1 MIKEFRDF
9 VTRGNLVELA
19 VAFVMG
25 IAFAAVVTSLTENV
39 VMPIVA
45 IPFGEPNFNA
55 LTWTVNDSVIAYGAF
70 ITAAV
75 TFLLVALGVF
85 FLIVKPINA
94 LRARQVAGEETAAEP
109 PEDIRLL
116 TEIRDELRRR

>member
-1 MIKEFRDF
+1 VIKEFRDF

-109 PEDIRLL
+109 PEDVRLL

>member
-109 PEDIRLL
+109 PEDVRLL